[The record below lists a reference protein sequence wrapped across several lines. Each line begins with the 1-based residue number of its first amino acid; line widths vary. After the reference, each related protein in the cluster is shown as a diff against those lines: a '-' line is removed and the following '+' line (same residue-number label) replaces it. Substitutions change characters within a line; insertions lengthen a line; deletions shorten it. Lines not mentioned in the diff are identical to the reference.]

1 MSAVVP
7 QMAASERKELCL
19 IVRRRE
25 KYERSIAEQRSAELL
40 ADFEQQLAT
49 IYEFDTDATW
59 KAAHDEAD
67 KVIEEAE
74 AKIALRCAELGIPKE
89 CRPGLSFGW
98 HGRGQN
104 AFKDRRNELRRVA
117 ESRIEAIERAARTQI
132 ERRSIE
138 MQEKIMSDAL
148 TSDAARDM
156 LTQLPTIASLMPPI
170 DAAALID
177 KVPLRES
184 YHDR

>member
-1 MSAVVP
+1 
-7 QMAASERKELCL
+7 
-19 IVRRRE
+19 
-25 KYERSIAEQRSAELL
+25 
-40 ADFEQQLAT
+40 
-49 IYEFDTDATW
+49 
-59 KAAHDEAD
+59 
-67 KVIEEAE
+67 
-74 AKIALRCAELGIPKE
+74 
-89 CRPGLSFGW
+89 
-98 HGRGQN
+98 
-104 AFKDRRNELRRVA
+104 
-117 ESRIEAIERAARTQI
+117 
-132 ERRSIE
+132 